1 MGQSTCSWKWA
12 QSSDTPITSAS
23 VKISNSLKIFCSRLI
38 FQISV
43 DLYRLSQQDI
53 PNTIL
58 TSCTKIPL
66 SLFVHQMLL
75 QKVAVTTIIRVI
87 DVPSRICYLYTISTK
102 CFFILQL
109 FTYVLLLLGMLLF
122 MFIFLVPCSA
132 LGKHIKIYAVCLTE
146 KIMRTTPH
154 RA

>member
-1 MGQSTCSWKWA
+1 M
-12 QSSDTPITSAS
+12 
-23 VKISNSLKIFCSRLI
+23 KISNSLKVFCYCLI

-58 TSCTKIPL
+58 TSCSKIPL

-87 DVPSRICYLYTISTK
+87 DVPSRICSYLYTIPT

-109 FTYVLLLLGMLLF
+109 FTYVLLLLDMLLF
-122 MFIFLVPCSA
+122 MFTFLVPCSA
-132 LGKHIKIYAVCLTE
+132 PGKHRKIYAVDLTE
-146 KIMRTTPH
+146 KTMSLTSESLDNK
-154 RA
+154 